1 MSPAT
6 RLSGATAVRIEAR
19 VSRTGN
25 AMPQP
30 GDIVGTSPV
39 VAPGARGVKIV
50 LDKVLP

>member
-1 MSPAT
+1 MSSMTPFWASIS
-6 RLSGATAVRIEAR
+6 RRKAR
-19 VSRTGN
+19 VSRSGN